1 MLMALD
7 NLYSKCGES
16 PIRIRHDYE
25 EFKNEKET
33 KKGKKKTT
41 GQKKTKEKTEN
52 CKR

>member
-25 EFKNEKET
+25 EFKNEKEN
-33 KKGKKKTT
+33 KKGKRKT
-41 GQKKTKEKTEN
+41 GQKKNKEKVEN
-52 CKR
+52 LK